1 MRKQAPQLCGKV
13 ISWFV
18 LLSTLYHDKVLMIA
32 RNGRLKI
39 AVQKSGRLTD
49 NSLDLLRKCGLDFEF
64 QRHSLYSP
72 CRNFDLDVLALR
84 DDDIPE
90 YVQDGV
96 ADLGMVGENVLRE
109 RSAAVATLIK
119 LGFGQCRLVVSVPER
134 SAVTSLAELNGKRI
148 ATTYPNT
155 LEQYLHGQNLTAD
168 IVELSGAV
176 ELAPALDV
184 ADAVCDIVSTG
195 TTLRVNGLKPLITI
209 YESEAILIVNPDSLE
224 DSSKKDLVDR
234 LMIRISGCLQ
244 ARGKRYMM
252 MNAPEHSINSLK
264 KILPS
269 MKSPT
274 IVPLADEGMVALHT
288 VVAENDF
295 WDLMEKLKNAGATD
309 IVVLPIETIIA

>member
-1 MRKQAPQLCGKV
+1 
-13 ISWFV
+13 
-18 LLSTLYHDKVLMIA
+18 MIA
-32 RNGRLKI
+32 NNGRLKI
-39 AVQKSGRLTD
+39 ALQKSGRLTD
-49 NSLDLLRKCGLDFEF
+49 SSLDLLRRCGLDFEF

-96 ADLGMVGENVLRE
+96 ADLGMVGENVIRE
-109 RSAAVATLIK
+109 RQAYVKTLAA
-119 LGFGQCRLVVSVPER
+119 LGYGQCRLIVSVPER
-134 SAVTSLAELNGKRI
+134 SSVKTVKQLAGKRI
-148 ATTYPNT
+148 ATTYPS
-155 LEQYLHGQNLTAD
+155 LLKQFLKSKKISAD

-176 ELAPALDV
+176 ELAPTLDV

-209 YESEAILIVNPDSLE
+209 LESQALLIANPNSVLE
-224 DSSKKDLVDR
+224 PHKRDIVDR

-252 MNAPEHSINSLK
+252 MNAPESAVPKLK
-264 KILPS
+264 RILPS

-274 IVPLADEGMVALHT
+274 IVPLTETGMVALHT
-288 VVAENDF
+288 VVAESDF
-295 WDLMEKLKNAGATD
+295 WELMERLKKAGASD
-309 IVVLPIETIIA
+309 IVVLPIETIIS